1 MYLPQRE
8 LLEIPRGELGGGEGG
23 GEEFSRLIFSEVT
36 KGEGGRGGLKTQKQ
50 YYWNNTIASD
60 KSGHSSPH
68 KVLHNM
74 N

>member
-1 MYLPQRE
+1 MYLPQQE
-8 LLEIPRGELGGGEGG
+8 LLEIPRGELGWG

-36 KGEGGRGGLKTQKQ
+36 KGEGGRGGLKNQKQ
-50 YYWNNTIASD
+50 NYWNNTIASD

-68 KVLHNM
+68 KVLYNM